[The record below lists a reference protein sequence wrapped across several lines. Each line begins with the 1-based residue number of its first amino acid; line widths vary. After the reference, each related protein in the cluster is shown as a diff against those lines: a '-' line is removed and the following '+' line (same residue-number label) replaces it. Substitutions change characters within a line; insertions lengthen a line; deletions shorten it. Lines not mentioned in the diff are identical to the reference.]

1 MTAEQ
6 KKELNEW
13 LMVTASENLCR
24 AKRFAYSHIP
34 ELFFIVT
41 ISKLPDERFGIGDK
55 SIDETKRNYKL

>member
-1 MTAEQ
+1 
-6 KKELNEW
+6 
-13 LMVTASENLCR
+13 MVTASENLCR

-55 SIDETKRNYKL
+55 SVDEIKRNYKL